1 MDAAMTAL
9 MSDRLY
15 GPRPST
21 PLNRPAGIRW
31 TQPGASSAEMSI
43 AWTAHGSA
51 SAACR
56 ATRVIG
62 DGDERSMTAC
72 RWFDRH
78 HDDRRMGD
86 QAEGFPPRLLVEVS
100 GRRRRIIAIIDP
112 VDRKS

>member
-1 MDAAMTAL
+1 
-9 MSDRLY
+9 
-15 GPRPST
+15 
-21 PLNRPAGIRW
+21 
-31 TQPGASSAEMSI
+31 MSI

-100 GRRRRIIAIIDP
+100 GRRRRIIPIIDTVQMSDDRLQAP
-112 VDRKS
+112 VVLRAHFDVQVAEDRKSTRLNSSH